1 MSRFDKSRKI
11 RVLIELEKMRN
22 IDFALLWDYLNS
34 EILEVESSDDENFV
48 RADDFFKY
56 LDMLSNAR
64 SSLDFELIRDWV
76 FS

>member
-34 EILEVESSDDENFV
+34 EILEVESIDDENFV

-64 SSLDFELIRDWV
+64 SSLDFELIRD
-76 FS
+76 

>member
-22 IDFALLWDYLNS
+22 IDFALLWHYLNS
-34 EILEVESSDDENFV
+34 EIVKVESIDDEKFV

-64 SSLDFELIRDWV
+64 SSLDFELTREE
-76 FS
+76 